1 MSDHAG
7 GTRSVRDDIET
18 VLVTEKQLEEAVAEI
33 ARRLAEDLGDCNPV
47 LIGVLTG
54 SFVFLADLVRR
65 LEFPLQVEFIAARSY
80 GDSAVAGELEIAC
93 DVSCGIAG
101 RHVVIVDDI
110 ADTGRTLKALVRMLH
125 ERGAASVH
133 TCCLL
138 DKPDRR
144 TCDFEADYVG
154 ATIPDHFVVGYGLD
168 FAGKHRNL
176 PFVGVLRPDLY
187 QSSEQ

>member
-1 MSDHAG
+1 
-7 GTRSVRDDIET
+7 
-18 VLVTEKQLEEAVAEI
+18 
-33 ARRLAEDLGDCNPV
+33 LAQDLGDCEPI

-54 SFVFLADLVRR
+54 SFMFLADLVRR
-65 LEFPLQVEFIAARSY
+65 LDFPVQVEFMAARSY
-80 GDSAVAGELEIAC
+80 GDCTVARQLEIAC
-93 DVSCGIAG
+93 DVSCDIKG

-110 ADTGRTLKALVRMLH
+110 VDTGRTLKALARMLQ
-125 ERGAASVH
+125 ERGAASVR

-144 TCDFEADYVG
+144 DCDFEADYVG

-187 QSSEQ
+187 QAGSQ

>member
-1 MSDHAG
+1 MSEPAAG
-7 GTRSVRDDIET
+7 RRSVRDDIET
-18 VLVTEKQLEEAVAEI
+18 VLVSEEQLDEAVTEI
-33 ARRLAEDLGDCNPV
+33 ARRLTEDLGPCNPV

-65 LEFPLQVEFIAARSY
+65 LDFPVQVEFMAARSY
-80 GDSAVAGELEIAC
+80 GECTVAGELNITC
-93 DVSCGIAG
+93 DLRCDITD

-110 ADTGRTLKALVRMLH
+110 VDTGRTLKALARMLH
-125 ERGAASVH
+125 ERGAASVS

-154 ATIPDHFVVGYGLD
+154 ATIPDCFVVGYGLD

-187 QSSEQ
+187 QSSPQ